1 MNRLI
6 RPAATTRQHR
16 GLRSYHWSL
25 GQTLMVAALLLLNW
39 VVLTLLYDRIQDFW
53 QAVLT
58 WAWPRLG
65 IDSTAAVAQ
74 DHVSL
79 LGYSWRVVG
88 LQLNAA
94 APTAWQALASLVI
107 LVLVFLATFLVPRRH
122 LPWIYFVRA
131 VAVLCAMSAMAYLW
145 FPSLMHT
152 NVSGYFNDLM
162 QIGAIYLFLVPLLH
176 ALLLYIFPLGVP
188 EKLVA
193 TWVALMF
200 VIVSVPLHVGALA
213 WLVAHTSTLVMLPIY
228 MLATFLPPVIAQL
241 GIYAYFA
248 SRARVSERRGV
259 PRRRDA
265 LAAG

>member
-162 QIGAIYLFLVPLLH
+162 RIGAIYLFLVPLLH